1 MTKTSVVGASLF
13 TANQG
18 IWEKIGHV
26 LSVPCHVVAIPGP
39 MRFGALRAVQQKI
52 TGIFFPIA
60 FFILSKREK
69 SGHLHRPRHAKSARK
84 RLFGEGKEI

>member
-1 MTKTSVVGASLF
+1 MTKASVVGASPF

-26 LSVPCHVVAIPGP
+26 LSIPCHVVAVPGP
-39 MRFGALRAVQQKI
+39 MRFGALCAVQQKI

-60 FFILSKREK
+60 FFILFKREEWPSAHTP
-69 SGHLHRPRHAKSARK
+69 SG
-84 RLFGEGKEI
+84 EIGTKAALWGR